1 MQKKTSL
8 NARLSQLSKL
18 EDSKSFS
25 QNKKTAIVGQTN
37 GQTAGSGTDKGSSG
51 FKFFHLML
59 IALISLII
67 GAFISRSA
75 NESTTTATDL

>member
-25 QNKKTAIVGQTN
+25 QNKKSAVVGQVN
-37 GQTAGSGTDKGSSG
+37 GQAPGSGTDKGSSG
-51 FKFFHLML
+51 FQLFHLML

-75 NESTTTATDL
+75 NDSAATATDL